1 MKDMNEVLRR
11 AGRKPDGQLDWKKLR
26 VEAAKILS
34 RIRVDGGVDLVG
46 IFNDP
51 HKKGALAELEGS
63 GAIRVR
69 GTPDARWFVQY
80 EVAPDP
86 KTAEQWFNAKIR
98 WPAGKPHQGGH
109 KAFVLFDRGEDHG

>member
-1 MKDMNEVLRR
+1 MKHPSDGL
-11 AGRKPDGQLDWKKLR
+11 PDFKKVR

-80 EVAPDP
+80 EIAPDLA
-86 KTAEQWFNAKIR
+86 TSERWFNEKIR
-98 WPAGKPHQGGH
+98 WPSGKPHRVQH
-109 KAFVLFDRGEDHG
+109 KPFVLFDHGEDQ